1 MTSEKKAQKGQPSH
15 KFGLLVGRGNF
26 VRSAHSKDINAAFVQ
41 PVYITS
47 LSQKIP
53 NNPNFLPSP
62 QLDCLINF

>member
-1 MTSEKKAQKGQPSH
+1 MMTSEKKAQRGQPSH

-53 NNPNFLPSP
+53 SNPNFFALSAIR
-62 QLDCLINF
+62 LLN